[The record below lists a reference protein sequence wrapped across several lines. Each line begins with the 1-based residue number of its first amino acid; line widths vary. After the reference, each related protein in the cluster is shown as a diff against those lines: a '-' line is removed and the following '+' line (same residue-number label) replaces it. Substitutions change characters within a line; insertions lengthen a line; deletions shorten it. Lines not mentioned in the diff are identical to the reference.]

1 MQVDEKLIET
11 SLESLVG
18 RVGDIKVSLQNFL
31 FKIEHEYLTWPQ
43 VLDNFALLSG
53 QINTLNKL
61 LKNDHMPI
69 LRNLCVL
76 PINVQP
82 DCDEELQRLT
92 ENRIHVFNHE
102 VVPNVLRTKYEPDVE
117 KEEQMLINKAVS
129 LQQEEAEKQVFTL
142 NELVSSIL
150 ELIQSARDDWDG
162 EFSTQQTNLA
172 PSSNDTNILIAAMSS
187 GAGLRKR
194 GGESFSSKPSTA
206 RSGHRATPVN

>member
-1 MQVDEKLIET
+1 MQVDEKVIET
-11 SLESLVG
+11 SLESLIG
-18 RVGDIKVSLQNFL
+18 RVGDIRVSLQKFL
-31 FKIEHEYLTWPQ
+31 FKIEHEFLTWPQ

-92 ENRIHVFNHE
+92 ENRIPIFNHE
-102 VVPNVLRTKYEPDVE
+102 VVPNALRTKYEPDVE
-117 KEEQMLINKAVS
+117 KEEQMLINKAAS
-129 LQQEEAEKQVFTL
+129 LQQEEAERQVSSL

-150 ELIQSARDDWDG
+150 ELVQSARDDWDG
-162 EFSTQQTNLA
+162 EFSAQQANLA
-172 PSSNDTNILIAAMSS
+172 PSSNDTNILIAAISS

-194 GGESFSSKPSTA
+194 GGESFSTKTSG